1 MQHLTQSEFSTAIA
15 QGIVVVDFYA
25 TRCGPCKF
33 IAPHLEELAS
43 KLTGQVT
50 FYKVDVDAEMWLAQ
64 SQEITAMPTMKVFKD
79 GQVIETIVGAD
90 LQTLVNTLQ
99 SIMTVQDPAP
109 VVL

>member
-1 MQHLTQSEFSTAIA
+1 MEHLTQSDFASKIA

-79 GQVIETIVGAD
+79 GAVVETIVGAD
-90 LQTLVNTLQ
+90 LQSLVTIIQGLL
-99 SIMTVQDPAP
+99 A
-109 VVL
+109 